1 MKTVIKVSNNG
12 NGPNAKSAF
21 DPVNPTANT
30 SSTTVPVRNKEN
42 AQEDLSHTSANSN
55 SSSTSHSRL
64 RLTNSL
70 SSVKATGEQ
79 RLLSEG
85 PSTTVSVSS
94 STNASAT
101 PPSPFVRKQLQL
113 NGTSV
118 LKRRSRVG
126 SNSVGNSRPT
136 SPSASKCKELQQ
148 QQLNGIANSSTNLV
162 QHLQQILHG
171 NGNGVQP
178 RVRVQNLMFQKGNG
192 KKGLGFSV
200 VGGNDSPRGN
210 MGIFVKSIF
219 PNGQAAEEGTL
230 KEGDE
235 ILAING
241 KSLQG
246 LSHDDAINEFRAI
259 KNGQVILQV
268 AKREVLP
275 VTQKGSTELS
285 NQTSHSTTKVINTPS
300 L

>member
-21 DPVNPTANT
+21 EPINPVANT
-30 SSTTVPVRNKEN
+30 SSTTVSVRNEEN
-42 AQEDLSHTSANSN
+42 TQEDLSHTSANSN
-55 SSSTSHSRL
+55 SSSTSHTRL

-94 STNASAT
+94 STNTSAT

-171 NGNGVQP
+171 NGIQP

-210 MGIFVKSIF
+210 MGIFFKSIS
-219 PNGQAAEEGTL
+219 PMGQAAEEGTL